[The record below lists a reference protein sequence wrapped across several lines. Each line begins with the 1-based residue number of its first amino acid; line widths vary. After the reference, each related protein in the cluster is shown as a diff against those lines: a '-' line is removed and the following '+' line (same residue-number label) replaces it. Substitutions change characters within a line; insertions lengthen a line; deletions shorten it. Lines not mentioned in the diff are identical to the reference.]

1 MAKVKLNP
9 SLVEMRGK
17 IGNMVYRRTASGK
30 IITTKCPDMSN
41 VEWSPAQ
48 IAQRERLKQANA
60 YARAAMADPRVR
72 AIYEKTAKKKKR
84 QPFRLA
90 VSDYLK
96 GKDLLARK

>member
-1 MAKVKLNP
+1 MAEVKLNA

-30 IITTKCPDMSN
+30 IITTKCPDMSE

-48 IAQRERLKQANA
+48 IAQRERMKQATA
-60 YARAAMADPRVR
+60 YAKAAMADPKVR
-72 AIYEKTAKKKKR
+72 AIYEKRARKTKR

-90 VSDYLK
+90 VSDYCK
-96 GKDLLARK
+96 GKDLLAK